1 MYSTSEI
8 IEIQNFICGKTR
20 LSDEEKKTAELE
32 FKKLENR
39 QKFLYPFIGL
49 SATNPELF
57 TELRIDEKTKKYSAY
72 GFFPETFDLVYNNAT
87 EPEILIKMNGNRG
100 LVIMMMHPEK
110 NLVIKPIQ
118 NSKEPETAQ
127 ISGDLQV
134 GPEQF
139 KTLNHFLTE
148 NYIFGTFFPN
158 LDENQR
164 ADENMQEIGRRT
176 GDILTLLHSKDI
188 FYNDTILTDDFGRSH
203 LIVSEA
209 SPSVLIDYGVSINL
223 DNHPNLSDE
232 EVFNYARTLPI
243 NNLILEMNPSEQK
256 INNII
261 QIYRK
266 QIQNMT
272 KEEIMARDIG
282 MVYEGL
288 GFAKYRLGSEIAE
301 PFTAGFKETYQD

>member
-1 MYSTSEI
+1 MEKQDCLT
-8 IEIQNFICGKTR
+8 KK
-20 LSDEEKKTAELE
+20 KKTVGLEL
-32 FKKLENR
+32 KKLKNG
-39 QKFLYPFIGL
+39 QKYLYPFIGL

-57 TELRIDEKTKKYSAY
+57 TELKIDEKAKKYSAY
-72 GFFPETFDLVYNNAT
+72 GFFPETFDLVYNNTT
-87 EPEILIKMNGNRG
+87 EPEILMKMNGNRG

-110 NLVIKPIQ
+110 NLIIKPTQ
-118 NSKEPETAQ
+118 NSKEPKTAQ
-127 ISGDLQV
+127 ISGELQI

-139 KTLNHFLTE
+139 KTLDHFLTE
-148 NYIFGTFFPN
+148 NYIFGTFFPS

-164 ADENMQEIGRRT
+164 TDENMQEIGRRT
-176 GDILTLLHSKDI
+176 GEILTFLHSKNI

-203 LIVSEA
+203 LIVPET
-209 SPSVLIDYGVSINL
+209 SPAVLIDYGVSINL

-243 NNLILEMNPSEQK
+243 NNLILEMNPSKQQ

-261 QIYRK
+261 QIYHK

-272 KEEIMARDIG
+272 KEKVMARDVG

-301 PFTAGFKETYQD
+301 PFTAGFKETYQN